1 MNILWNVIPI
11 LVKLVF
17 SEETVVN
24 VCLMFVFAVHILERI
39 SIRFLFL
46 CFKPQRIS
54 FEISFTT
61 SCYFSVMFQFV
72 VWTIA
77 FLILWSMHVTCI
89 YSATLLLVVFVLRNT
104 RVYICSSNHSNIS
117 SYIKIPVN
125 KAFCFCTIL
134 WISNINP
141 YHGHIRFE
149 RCFDNSKIES

>member
-1 MNILWNVIPI
+1 MNILWNIILI

-17 SEETVVN
+17 PEETVIN

-54 FEISFTT
+54 FEISFAT
-61 SCYFSVMFQFV
+61 SYYFSVMFQF

-89 YSATLLLVVFVLRNT
+89 YSTTLLLVVFVLRNT
-104 RVYICSSNHSNIS
+104 RVYICFSNHSNIS
-117 SYIKIPVN
+117 FYIKIPVN

-134 WISNINP
+134 
-141 YHGHIRFE
+141 
-149 RCFDNSKIES
+149 